1 MLNPATGRLHAQ
13 YLVSGAKSGRWSARN
28 PNIQQ
33 IPHDRDT
40 RRIIIAAPGQVFVAG
55 DFSSMELRAVAH
67 ISGETAMT
75 EAFAASQ
82 DLHKLTAEAVLGVAL
97 DELGETEKE
106 RLRTLAKA
114 INFGLIYGSGAKGL
128 GRRQRG
134 TTTASRCRWKRPRRI
149 VPASSVGTRYLGSGC
164 GRMRTGVNGKGEFPS
179 AAAASSKRPGSVMR
193 AAASTVSGIPSAATP
208 PSKAPARMR

>member
-1 MLNPATGRLHAQ
+1 MADNRNRLRIVHGGGGPKEGRVPAGDAAAAKVLEAEKWLSTFGPSLLSMLNPATGRLHAQ

-40 RRIIIAAPGQVFVAG
+40 RRIIVAAPGQVFVAG
-55 DFSSMELRAVAH
+55 DFSSMELRAVVH

-75 EAFAASQ
+75 EAFAASR

-114 INFGLIYGSGAKGL
+114 VNFGSGGQRL
-128 GRRQRG
+128 GADSVEQLRHPDVAGRG
-134 TTTASRCRWKRPRRI
+134 RGASYRLLP
-149 VPASSVGTRYLGSGC
+149 
-164 GRMRTGVNGKGEFPS
+164 
-179 AAAASSKRPGSVMR
+179 
-193 AAASTVSGIPSAATP
+193 
-208 PSKAPARMR
+208 